1 MNHFNK
7 NSTRLAVQTGE
18 IAFDENKTRYKSR
31 TAAKSYAPN
40 KPKNYGL
47 TFYAMVG
54 SKYRYCYIISDNGTG
69 NKKNTPACDRY
80 THFHKALKNINS

>member
-1 MNHFNK
+1 MLRDLSYQQDQLPLMK
-7 NSTRLAVQTGE
+7 TENSVNQER
-18 IAFDENKTRYKSR
+18 
-31 TAAKSYAPN
+31 
-40 KPKNYGL
+40 KPEKYGL